1 MPHRRLV
8 TYVHKIIFSNENSY
22 LIVFSLK
29 KDVEK
34 HKKNNKRF
42 KFPFLQT
49 DLISEGRALDSF
61 Q

>member
-42 KFPFLQT
+42 KFPFLLT
-49 DLISEGRALDSF
+49 DLISEERALDSF